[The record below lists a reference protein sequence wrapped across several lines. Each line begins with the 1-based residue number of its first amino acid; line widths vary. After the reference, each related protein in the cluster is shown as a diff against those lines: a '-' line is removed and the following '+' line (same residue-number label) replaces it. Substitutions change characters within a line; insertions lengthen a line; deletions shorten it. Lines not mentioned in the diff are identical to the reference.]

1 MRVLQLCLR
10 SPFPPRDGGAIAM
23 ERLAKSL
30 VNANVRVDVLAFNTL
45 KHQIDI
51 NSIPAAYKDLF
62 NPEFVDLDASL
73 NVWDALMNLTKGK
86 SYNITR
92 FDNPSMHIKLKSILS
107 SNQYDCVLI
116 ESLFMMPYVET
127 IRLNSKAL
135 VVYRAHNIE
144 NLIWKRLAKQSGFIL
159 KKLYLSSLAN
169 RLECYENDIL
179 NQVDAIVP
187 LTEQDA
193 SWFRGAGYKGPLHI
207 IPVGV
212 SVGDY
217 EIHDETKDS
226 NVAFHLGSMD
236 WMPNVEG
243 VQWLLDHVWPQ
254 VVKKVP
260 DAKLHIAGKGM
271 PKSIFSR
278 ESDNIMVSGYVDD
291 LLHFFNGK
299 QLMLVPLFSGSG
311 MRVKIIEGMAAGRT
325 IIATSVGAEGIEYTD
340 GLNILIADDADLFAE
355 HIVHCFRD
363 YIFSNRVAESALHL
377 AKSKYD
383 SDRLGLDL
391 RSFFQNT
398 LKLKS

>member
-1 MRVLQLCLR
+1 MRILQLCLR

-23 ERLAKSL
+23 ERIARSL
-30 VNANVRVDVLAFNTL
+30 VNANTKVDVLAFNTL
-45 KHQIDI
+45 KHHVDI
-51 NSIPAAYKDLF
+51 NSIPAGYKDIF

-107 SNQYDCVLI
+107 INHYDCVLI

-127 IRLNSKAL
+127 IRSNSKAV

-144 NLIWKRLAKQSGFIL
+144 NLIWKRLTKQSDFIL
-159 KKLYLSSLAN
+159 KKLYLNSLAD
-169 RLECYENDIL
+169 RLECYEYGIL
-179 NQVDAIVP
+179 NEVDAIVP

-193 SWFRGAGYKGPLHI
+193 SWFRNAGYKGPLHI
-207 IPVGV
+207 VPVGV
-212 SVGDY
+212 SVEDY
-217 EIHDETKDS
+217 AIQGEAKHSKI
-226 NVAFHLGSMD
+226 AFHLGSMD

-260 DAKLHIAGKGM
+260 EAKLHIAGKGM
-271 PKSIFSR
+271 PQSIFCR
-278 ESDNIMVSGYVDD
+278 ASDNILVSGYVDD

-325 IIATSVGAEGIEYTD
+325 IISTSVGAEGIEYTD
-340 GLNILIADDADLFAE
+340 GLNILIADDPDLFAD

-363 YIFSNRVAESALHL
+363 PLLSKMVAESAFNL

-383 SDRLGLDL
+383 SDRLGLEL
-391 RSFFQNT
+391 LNFIQNT